1 MNPNLTDITL
11 VIDRSGS
18 MQDICN
24 DAEGGINAFIVE
36 QAKQPGMALLT
47 LVQFDTEYE
56 FIHRGIP
63 IQQVPK
69 YQLQPRGSTALL
81 DAVGRAIKEA
91 GQRLA
96 TMPESERPGLVVFV
110 IVTDGQEN
118 ASQEFTKAQIKEMI
132 EHQQNVYKW
141 RFIFLGADQDA
152 FDEAQSMGINPG
164 SSSPYARS
172 KSGQAY
178 AMSSRRLS
186 QMRSQ
191 RSYMEEVDDAFT
203 DEERAMMSDDDN
215 QA

>member
-24 DAEGGINAFIVE
+24 DAEGGINAFIAE
-36 QAKQPGMALLT
+36 QAQQPGIALLT

-56 FIHRGIP
+56 FIHHGVP
-63 IQQVPK
+63 IQQVPN
-69 YQLQPRGSTALL
+69 YQLQPRGYTALL

-96 TMPESERPGLVVFV
+96 NMPEPERPGLVVFV
-110 IVTDGQEN
+110 IVTDGHEN
-118 ASQEFTKAQIKEMI
+118 ASHEFTKEQIKEMI
-132 EHQQNVYKW
+132 EHQQTVYNW
-141 RFIFLGADQDA
+141 RFIFLGADQYA

-172 KSGQAY
+172 KTRQAY
-178 AMSSRRLS
+178 AMSSFRVS
-186 QMRSQ
+186 QMRGQSGN
-191 RSYMEEVDDAFT
+191 MEEVIDAFT
-203 DEERAMMSDDDN
+203 DEERAMMSADDN
-215 QA
+215 IS